1 MPKLSRRS
9 MVSQVAWIGAA
20 AVQSHAWGAQSDL
33 ERVWRQFLDWLAT
46 TPPNDNPGSLLRDY
60 RTHVMSGGTSAA
72 DADNQLKVIQELMR
86 TREDG
91 WQQIFN
97 KIYAASSPGFS
108 VKPNGLLMSA
118 LEGKKPGRALDVG
131 MGQGRNSVF
140 LAIRGWDV
148 TGFDVSDQGLSIARK
163 NAAAAGVQI
172 NAVQKSDS
180 NFDYGTSQWD
190 LIVIT
195 YEPFSVTDQMYVRR
209 VWNALRSGGLLVVE
223 SFASDKNAAQ
233 RKPVDIDPA
242 ELLRAV
248 LSFSFRIIRF
258 EDVEGISDWTPEKT
272 RMARLIAQKM

>member
-1 MPKLSRRS
+1 
-9 MVSQVAWIGAA
+9 
-20 AVQSHAWGAQSDL
+20 
-33 ERVWRQFLDWLAT
+33 
-46 TPPNDNPGSLLRDY
+46 
-60 RTHVMSGGTSAA
+60 MSGGTSAA

-118 LEGKKPGRALDVG
+118 VEGKKPGRALDVG

-172 NAVQKSDS
+172 NAVQKSNS

-195 YEPFSVTDQMYVRR
+195 YEPFPVTDQMYVRR

-248 LSFSFRIIRF
+248 LSLSFRIIRF
-258 EDVEGISDWTPEKT
+258 EDVEGISDWTLEKT